1 MLAGIPLFK
10 SDDERIAKYYSNRRT
25 GEDDDVIDMPSGRPA
40 DMVKSVLI
48 FIAGVLIIIVIW
60 HIFAWYYN
68 EFTDKLMKFP
78 YPLETFQTLYAYLFE
93 NKQMFMKS
101 IYDHLAASLR
111 RWFIAF
117 IISTVLGVILGTILG
132 LWKKIYP
139 IAISPINI
147 IQMIPGMAWLPVAM
161 LMFGLSEKSAMLIIF
176 IISFVIIT
184 LNVAGGIRRIPEV
197 YLRAGE
203 MMGANKAV
211 MSLKIILPFAALD
224 IVNGLRLGM
233 GSAWRVLISAEMVIA
248 TGIGIGY
255 AISALRAV
263 LDYVGSFA
271 CIAVICF
278 VGLVINK
285 LVFVNI
291 EKYVRHKLGMDE
303 DV

>member
-1 MLAGIPLFK
+1 MFRT
-10 SDDERIAKYYSNRRT
+10 DDERIAKYYGNRRK
-25 GEDDDVIDMPSGRPA
+25 GEDDDTIDLPSGRP
-40 DMVKSVLI
+40 MEILKSI
-48 FIAGVLIIIVIW
+48 FIFLAGIAIIIIIW
-60 HIFAWYYN
+60 HLFAFYYN

-93 NKQMFMKS
+93 NKQMFMRS
-101 IYDHLAASLR
+101 IYDHLGASLR
-111 RWFIAF
+111 RWIIAF
-117 IISTVLGVILGTILG
+117 LLSTLLGVLLGTVLG

-139 IAISPINI
+139 IAISPVNI

-184 LNVAGGIRRIPEV
+184 INVSAGIRKIPEV

-203 MMGANKAV
+203 MMGAGKAV
-211 MSLKIILPFAALD
+211 MSMKIILPFAALD

-255 AISALRAV
+255 AISALRGI

-271 CIAVICF
+271 CIAVICL